1 MKIAYVTTYN
11 SRSQKE
17 SIKEWSGTGYYI
29 AEALKRQHNYLDYIG
44 PLKYRFHHK
53 IIGKCKRH
61 YYEFF
66 RQRYIKNSEP
76 IILKDFANQIN
87 NKLIGRKVDAVFSA
101 TTNPISY
108 LDCDLPI
115 IFWADATFAN
125 ILDFYPLYSHLCDKA
140 IRDGHLMEHLALEKC
155 RLAIYS
161 SHWAAQTAIEFYK
174 ANPSKVKVIP
184 FGANI
189 SEERTLEQVRHLI
202 ESRSSNKFKIL
213 FVAVDWFRKGGDVAF
228 KVAKALNKAG
238 LKTELTVVGCEP
250 ILDEP
255 MPDFVKSLG
264 FINKSTVEGR
274 AKINRLFSESHLLIL
289 PSLADCSPIVL
300 CEANS
305 FGVPCLST
313 NVGGIPTIIRNDLN
327 GKLFDTDANINEY
340 CSYIIQLFSNY
351 TEYKKLALSS
361 FDEYQCRLN
370 WSVVGKTVQHMLAN
384 YI

>member
-17 SIKEWSGTGYYI
+17 STKEWSGTGYHI
-29 AEALKRQHNYLDYIG
+29 AEALKRQHIPLDYIG
-44 PLKYRFHHK
+44 PLKDRLHLK
-53 IIGKCKRH
+53 ILGKSKRH
-61 YYEFF
+61 YYELF

-76 IILKDFANQIN
+76 LILKDFANQIAH
-87 NKLIGRKVDAVFSA
+87 KLTGSKVDAVFSA

-115 IFWADATFAN
+115 VFWADATFAN
-125 ILDFYPLYSHLCDKA
+125 ILDFYPLYSNLCDEA
-140 IRDGHLMEHLALEKC
+140 IRDGHLMERLALEKC

-161 SHWAAQTAIEFYK
+161 SDWAAKTAIERYK
-174 ANPSKVKVIP
+174 ANPAKVKVIP

-189 SEERTLEQVRHLI
+189 TEERTYEEVQHLV
-202 ESRSSNKFKIL
+202 ESRSSDKCKIL
-213 FVAVDWFRKGGDVAF
+213 FMAVDWFRKGGDVAF
-228 KVAKALNKAG
+228 KVAKALNQAG
-238 LKTELTVVGCEP
+238 LKTELTIAGCEP

-255 MPDFVKSLG
+255 IPDFVKPLG
-264 FINKSTVEGR
+264 FINKSTAQGK
-274 AKINRLFSESHLLIL
+274 AKIEQLFSESHLLIL

-305 FGVPCLST
+305 FAVPCLAT

-327 GKLFDTDANINEY
+327 GKLFDADADINEY

-351 TEYKKLALSS
+351 VEYKQLALSS
-361 FDEYQCRLN
+361 FDEYQSCLN
-370 WSVVGKTVQHMLAN
+370 WSAIGKTVRDTLTE